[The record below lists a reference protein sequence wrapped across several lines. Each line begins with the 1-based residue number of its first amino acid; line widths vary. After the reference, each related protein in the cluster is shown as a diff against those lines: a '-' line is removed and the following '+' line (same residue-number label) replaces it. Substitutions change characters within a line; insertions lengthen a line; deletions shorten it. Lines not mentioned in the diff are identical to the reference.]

1 MSPTASP
8 RASAEDERWIA
19 RAVELARAS
28 VQAGGG
34 PFGAVIVRDGVVL
47 AEASNRVTQEL
58 DPTAHAEVGAIRAA
72 CARLADFRLR
82 GATLYSSCEPCPM
95 CLGAIHWARL
105 ERLVFA
111 CSRTDAATAGFDDEW
126 IYRELSLPLEQRA
139 VPTLQVGRELGLGA
153 FDAWREF
160 SGRVEY

>member
-1 MSPTASP
+1 MTHNAQTGASP
-8 RASAEDERWIA
+8 DDERWVA

-28 VQAGGG
+28 VRAGGG
-34 PFGAVIVRDGVVL
+34 PFGAVIVRDGAVL

-58 DPTAHAEVGAIRAA
+58 DPTAHAEINAIRSA
-72 CARLADFRLR
+72 CRSLADFRLS

-95 CLGAIHWARL
+95 CLGAIHWARV

-111 CSRTDAATAGFDDEW
+111 CSRADAAAAGFDDEW
-126 IYRELSLPLEQRA
+126 IYRELALPLEQRA
-139 VPTLQVGRELGLGA
+139 VPTQQVGRELGASA
-153 FDAWREF
+153 FTAWREF

>member
-1 MSPTASP
+1 MTSRTAHRASP
-8 RASAEDERWIA
+8 DDERWIA

-34 PFGAVIVRDGVVL
+34 PFGALIVRDGALL
-47 AEASNRVTQEL
+47 AEASNRVTLEL
-58 DPTAHAEVGAIRAA
+58 DPTAHAEVNAIRRA
-72 CARLADFRLR
+72 CRALADYRLS

-111 CSRTDAATAGFDDEW
+111 CSRTDAAAAGFDDDW
-126 IYRELSLPLEQRA
+126 IYRELALPLEQRA
-139 VPTLQVGRELGLGA
+139 VPTLQLGRELGLGA

-160 SGRVEY
+160 SKRVEY